1 MVHIDST
8 SFGEICIDGK
18 THYADVVV
26 WWDGRIEHVPK
37 DHIFGFD
44 DFFSLAHRKPEAIV
58 IGTGQ
63 SGSVKI
69 PEKVMETAESLTIP
83 IYSERSPKA
92 LEIFNGF
99 IKDGKKAVALI
110 HVNE

>member
-26 WWDGRIEHVPK
+26 CWDGTIEHVPK
-37 DHIFGFD
+37 DHIFGLD
-44 DFFSLAHRKPEAIV
+44 DFFSLARKKPDMII
-58 IGTGQ
+58 IGIGQ

-69 PEKVMETAESLTIP
+69 PEHVHAVAEEKNIP
-83 IYSERSPKA
+83 LYIEQSPKA
-92 LEIFNGF
+92 TEIFNAF
-99 IKDGKKAVALI
+99 LKDGKKAVALI
-110 HVNE
+110 HVNQ